1 MHALAFMIL
10 VLGAIAVTAVIF
22 VFWVVITIIRGIT
35 RMVLGPG
42 LKPRATG
49 PRVEGPYTR
58 RCPRDSC
65 KATNATEARYCRR
78 CGHHFQD
85 AQHVPVRR
93 VALL

>member
-10 VLGAIAVTAVIF
+10 VLGAIVVTAVIF

-35 RMVLGPG
+35 RMMLGPG
-42 LKPRATG
+42 LKPRMSAQR
-49 PRVEGPYTR
+49 PEASYTR

-65 KATNATEARYCRR
+65 KATNATEARFCRR